1 MYKLYG
7 RPGAGS
13 MAPQLVMEELK
24 IGYDLVFVDPAFMKS
39 AEFLKINPNGRVPAL
54 ILPSGQPMFESA
66 AMCIHLTDSH
76 PSHLAP
82 EPGTTEHAL
91 YLQWMVYLSG
101 ELYGAYLRLY
111 YPERYSSGGQN
122 DAPRVKDQATSDLLR
137 VYGVIED
144 SLKPGLLG
152 TELSAADLYLF
163 MLTTWHL
170 PSAEELYRR
179 FPRIGALSRSLAA
192 RPRVAKVLRENA

>member
-7 RPGAGS
+7 RPGTGS
-13 MAPQLVMEELK
+13 MAPQMVMEELK
-24 IGYDLVFVDPAFMKS
+24 IGYDLVFVDPTFMNS
-39 AEFLKINPNGRVPAL
+39 AEFLRINPNGRVPAL

-66 AMCIHLTDSH
+66 AMCIHLTDAH

-82 EPGTTEHAL
+82 QPGTLEHAL

-101 ELYGAYLRLY
+101 ELYGAYLRFY

-122 DAPRVKDQATSDLLR
+122 DAPRVKEQATADLLR
-137 VYGVIED
+137 IYGIVED

-152 TELSAADLYLF
+152 TSFSAADLYLF

-170 PSAEELYRR
+170 PSAEEIYRR
-179 FPRIGALSRSLAA
+179 FPRIGALSRSLLG
-192 RPRVAKVLRENA
+192 RPTIAKVLRENA